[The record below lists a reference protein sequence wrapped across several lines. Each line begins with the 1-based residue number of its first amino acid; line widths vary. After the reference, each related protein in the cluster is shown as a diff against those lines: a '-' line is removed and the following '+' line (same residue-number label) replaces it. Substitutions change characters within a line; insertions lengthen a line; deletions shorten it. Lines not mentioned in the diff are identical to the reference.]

1 MRHKVPSGRLH
12 WYVTASRLPC
22 SPTIFALPP
31 VPHLLYPMRT
41 HDGITKTRM
50 FLCCTFAARRIT
62 GRVRATDAGF
72 QRNASLA
79 CFFSGAIRTQKEPA
93 RCLGTPA
100 PRYAKVDVDALGRY
114 HLQHRF
120 HAKRNAV
127 SALRKDCRMTAHS
140 RYGAVHRRLLTCCNR
155 LVLVANWCVKVPG
168 LSLGR

>member
-1 MRHKVPSGRLH
+1 MLLRRACRVRQPSL
-12 WYVTASRLPC
+12 
-22 SPTIFALPP
+22 SPPP

-62 GRVRATDAGF
+62 GGVRATDARF
-72 QRNASLA
+72 LRNASLA

-120 HAKRNAV
+120 QAKR
-127 SALRKDCRMTAHS
+127 KCRI
-140 RYGAVHRRLLTCCNR
+140 GVE
-155 LVLVANWCVKVPG
+155 KG
-168 LSLGR
+168 LSHDSAQSLRRCPSPPAYLLQPARVSGQLVREGAWALIGSVVDVSPE